1 MQISV
6 VRPADLGSAE
16 IDAWHAMQDQTDSLA
31 NPFLCPEFAVVIGRS
46 QPAARVA
53 VLTDSTGPV
62 GFFPFERGRLG
73 AAAPIGAGL
82 SDCQGLVHVPG
93 FDWESAELLSG
104 CGISAWHFDHL
115 AGGQQPFARFQAAT
129 ASSPVIDLTD
139 GFGAYCEASLA
150 RSPRFWRDLGRKT
163 RKIER
168 EAGPLK
174 LAVDAAGI
182 EDLRTLMS
190 WKSDQ
195 YLRTG
200 RTDRFDRP
208 WIVEVVE
215 NLMAYRSGAFRGL
228 LSILYAGGTP
238 VAGHFGIA
246 YGGVLAEW
254 FPAYDTR
261 YAKYSPGL
269 IQLVRMA
276 EEIGTLGVRSID
288 LGKGEMRYKEELK
301 SYDLTVA
308 EGTVTRPSAL
318 AALHWA
324 LAAPPRWAVRRI
336 RQHPGLYRAADR
348 VLRGVGRIRVAMRP
362 AR

>member
-1 MQISV
+1 M
-6 VRPADLGSAE
+6 RPADLGSAE
-16 IDAWHAMQDQTDSLA
+16 IDAWHAMQNQGDSLA
-31 NPFLCPEFAVVIGRS
+31 NPFLSPEFTVVIGRS

-53 VLTDSTGPV
+53 VLTESSGPV

-73 AAAPIGAGL
+73 AATPIGAGL

-93 FDWESAELLSG
+93 FDWEPAGLLRG

-115 AGGQQPFARFQAAT
+115 VAGQQPFARFQAAT
-129 ASSPVIDLTD
+129 AASPVMDITG
-139 GFGAYCEASLA
+139 GFGAYCEGSRA

-168 EAGPLK
+168 EAGALK
-174 LAVDAAGI
+174 LAVDAADV

-195 YLRTG
+195 YQRTG
-200 RTDRFDRP
+200 RSDRFDQPR
-208 WIVEVVE
+208 IVEVVE
-215 NLMAYRSGAFRGL
+215 NLMAYRSGAFRGV

-261 YAKYSPGL
+261 FAKYSPGL

-276 EEIGTLGVRSID
+276 EEIGTLGVCSID

-318 AALHWA
+318 AAVHWA
-324 LAAPPRWAVRRI
+324 AAAPPRWAVRRI
-336 RQHPGLYRAADR
+336 RQHPGLYSAADR
-348 VLRGVGRIRVAMRP
+348 VLKGVGRIRVAMRP

>member
-1 MQISV
+1 VQISV

-16 IDAWHAMQDQTDSLA
+16 IDAWHAMQDQTESLA

-53 VLTDSTGPV
+53 VLTDSSGPL

-93 FDWESAELLSG
+93 FECEPAELLRD

-115 AGGQQPFARFQAAT
+115 VAGQQPFARFQAAT
-129 ASSPVIDLTD
+129 ASSPVMDLTG
-139 GFGAYCEASLA
+139 GFGAYCEGSRA

-168 EAGPLK
+168 ESGALK
-174 LAVDAAGI
+174 LAVDAADI
-182 EDLRTLMS
+182 EDLRTLMT

-200 RTDRFDRP
+200 RSDRFDQP

-215 NLMAYRSGAFRGL
+215 NLMAYRSGAFRGV

-288 LGKGEMRYKEELK
+288 LGKGGMRYKEELK

-308 EGTVTRPSAL
+308 EGTATRPSAL

-324 LAAPPRWAVRRI
+324 VAAPPRWAVRRI

-348 VLRGVGRIRVAMRP
+348 VLRGVGRMRVAMRP